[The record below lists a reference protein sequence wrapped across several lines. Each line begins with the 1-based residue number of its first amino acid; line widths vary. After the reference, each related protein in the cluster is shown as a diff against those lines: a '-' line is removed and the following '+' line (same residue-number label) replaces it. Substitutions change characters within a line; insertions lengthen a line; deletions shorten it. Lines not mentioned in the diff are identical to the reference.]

1 MDLLNEKREQP
12 VEKSKGKKIVLILL
26 ILSIIG
32 AIGIGILISF
42 LKANKVIPNTLY
54 INGEKKEISN
64 TLFVSDKNGNKYM
77 NLKELAELL
86 GYKFDNSEYQKYDL
100 DTTKCYIANGKLIS
114 GFEMDS
120 NKIYKY
126 EEGTNLDYQHYTLN
140 HNILPFYYYHL
151 VLLHILILVIF
162 YHKILL
168 NNLLYIN

>member
-100 DTTKCYIANGKLIS
+100 DTTKCYIANGKLI
-114 GFEMDS
+114 
-120 NKIYKY
+120 
-126 EEGTNLDYQHYTLN
+126 
-140 HNILPFYYYHL
+140 
-151 VLLHILILVIF
+151 
-162 YHKILL
+162 
-168 NNLLYIN
+168 